1 MRMFQIDLFNEDALD
16 ALLEG
21 VVRDSSR
28 EERIMMLFGILDN
41 LLKSAWRAGLEDDAD
56 RKLECVHL
64 AVDVVNFLKSN
75 LGVHKDP
82 LFKAAYKRF
91 YTAIHRRIID
101 AHKNGVSEEF
111 DMIRASLA
119 KLTSPPFSKS
129 FFSNFTRESA
139 IDDEEIVRFLL
150 SPGPRKAVLS
160 ARASAPH
167 YTSH

>member
-1 MRMFQIDLFNEDALD
+1 MRMFQIDLFNENALN
-16 ALLEG
+16 ALLES
-21 VVRDSSR
+21 VVRDCSR

-41 LLKSAWRAGLEDDAD
+41 LLKRVRHDEDAR
-56 RKLECVHL
+56 RKLESVHL

-82 LFKAAYKRF
+82 LFNAAYKRF

-101 AHKNGVSEEF
+101 AYKHGANEEF
-111 DMIRASLA
+111 DAIRASIA

-129 FFSNFTRESA
+129 FFSNFTREAA

-150 SPGPRKAVLS
+150 SPGARSAALS
-160 ARASAPH
+160 ARVQAPAH
-167 YTSH
+167 HSTT